1 MVTCGPATNTGL
13 SMEKPE
19 QEKSKFILV
28 IEFIKVVFLCK
39 ETRLWAILM
48 FLSTVVSIYLLTI
61 NFHWWDLIIQ
71 PLVGLAGW
79 RMGAYGL
86 LGLIPG
92 GGYIH
97 DRHFSTMRFWPV
109 LKTWRTR
116 WMFLRENNF
125 SVDFYYRKKE
135 MYKGDPTSVREV
147 TGPAVVTIGIGFNK
161 YLFDL
166 E

>member
-1 MVTCGPATNTGL
+1 MKQSISSVLAFL
-13 SMEKPE
+13 
-19 QEKSKFILV
+19 KFLV
-28 IEFIKVVFLCK
+28 SNK
-39 ETRLWAILM
+39 ETRPTFIS
-48 FLSTVVSIYLLTI
+48 FLLLTPLLVYVLI
-61 NFHWWDLIIQ
+61 IKFYWWDIILY
-71 PLVGLAGW
+71 PLSVVIGVRIGLYGW
-79 RMGAYGL
+79 

-92 GGYIH
+92 GGIIAE
-97 DRHFSTMRFWPV
+97 RHFHTIHFWPV

-125 SVDFYYRKKE
+125 SVDFYYIQKE

-147 TGPAVVTIGIGFNK
+147 TGPAAVTIGIGFNK